1 MVSTRL
7 IIFTGKGGVGKTTCA
22 AATAYRTSELGKKTL
37 VMSSDPA
44 QALSESMNTK
54 LGIKEPKELKKNLY
68 GLEIDIQTEVNNQYG
83 NIRDYMIKL
92 FESRGIDVQAA
103 SEMAAIPGT
112 DELFSIL
119 KLQDYIEDYDVIVL
133 DTAPTGHTFR
143 LLAMPQIFSVYG
155 KTFTKIGSGIAKL
168 FQQTGIGGAM
178 EQATSTPLPTAEF
191 FEQLR
196 EIDRKIKSMY
206 DILNEAKTTC
216 RIVTNLEKMPI
227 QESERALTFM
237 SLYGLLVDGI
247 VVNKVLPGVLD
258 PSYES
263 DMGKYFDKWMD
274 SQKEYMKRIE
284 NSFHPL
290 KVMKSR
296 LMEEEVIG
304 FELLKRI
311 ADDMYGKKG
320 DPTEIYTKKQAL
332 EFVVDE
338 YGNLTLELEI
348 PFAREGKTTLKKQGE
363 ELIIT
368 IGENKRII
376 LLPNYAMNMKI
387 KKAAFEAKKLTIIM
401 SNPEEENGYSVPID

>member
-1 MVSTRL
+1 MNTTRL

-22 AATAYRTSELGKKTL
+22 AATAYKTSELGKKTL

-44 QALSESMNTK
+44 QALSESMNTS

-68 GLEIDIQTEVNNQYG
+68 GLEIDIQTEVNQQYG
-83 NIRDYMIKL
+83 SIRDYMIKL
-92 FESRGIDVQAA
+92 FESRGIEVQAA

-143 LLAMPQIFSVYG
+143 LLAMPQIFSMYG
-155 KTFTKIGSGIAKL
+155 QTFSKIGSGIAQL
-168 FQQTGIGGAM
+168 FQQTGIGRSM
-178 EQATSTPLPTAEF
+178 EQATNTPLPPSDF
-191 FEQLR
+191 FDQLR

-247 VVNKVLPGVLD
+247 VVNKILPGLLD
-258 PSYES
+258 PNFKSETGSY
-263 DMGKYFDKWMD
+263 FNKWID
-274 SQKEYMKRIE
+274 LQKSYLIRIE
-284 NSFHPL
+284 HSFHPL

-304 FELLKRI
+304 FDLLSRI
-311 ADDMYGKKG
+311 ADDMYGKNG
-320 DPTEIYTKKQAL
+320 DPTEIYTKKHAL

-338 YGNLTLELEI
+338 YGNLRLELEI
-348 PFAREGKTTLKKQGE
+348 PFVREGKTMLKKKGE

-368 IGENKRII
+368 IGENKRVI
-376 LLPNYAMNMKI
+376 LLPSYALNMKI
-387 KKAAFEAKKLTIIM
+387 KKAGFEGKKLTIIM
-401 SNPEEENGYSVPID
+401 SEPESENGYNVPVD